1 MKFTM
6 CLAHSSILR
15 CYSVFHLSIMICVD
29 LLNWNFV
36 ITLLFCCV
44 LCVWLSR
51 VQLCATLWT
60 TVAPP
65 GSSVHG
71 ASPGKYW
78 SGLPCPPPGDLPK
91 PGRIYATKLPL
102 FLVVWQ
108 NSRII
113 PVTKLWSCCCCVA
126 SVVSNSSWP
135 HRQQPTRIF
144 CLWDSPGKNTG
155 MGCHFLLQCMHA
167 CMLSHFSRVWLC
179 ATLWTAAHQA
189 PLSTGFSRQEYWSG
203 SYGADS
209 LLKFFPRNKCGF
221 INMPFLY

>member
-1 MKFTM
+1 MLFSFPFKYHDLCRSFKLKFCYYSVILLCAV
-6 CLAHSSILR
+6 CLAQPCPTLCNPMDYCSPTRL
-15 CYSVFHLSIMICVD
+15 LSP
-29 LLNWNFV
+29 WGF
-36 ITLLFCCV
+36 
-44 LCVWLSR
+44 SR
-51 VQLCATLWT
+51 
-60 TVAPP
+60 
-65 GSSVHG
+65 
-71 ASPGKYW
+71 KEYW